1 MYVSF
6 IMVTCALCTPSTKN
20 SMQISYATLQDYFA
34 APLPP
39 LEAVA
44 DAFTFHTFEIDGVE
58 GDVLDVKVLPNRA
71 SDCKTEVGLARQLS
85 AILDLPLKPEYEQV
99 ALGTTQVR
107 TTLAQINGTLGLALS
122 AEEVES
128 VFRRLRLGVAR
139 EDEQYVITAPADR
152 ADLIIPV
159 DIAEEVGQILG
170 YDVVPEMELSA
181 LETPADQARYR
192 GIQRM
197 KDQLVEQGFA
207 EVSTQSFAK
216 TGDVE
221 LANPLDKSKPFLRTS
236 LEENLTDALTRA
248 KQYAQLLYG
257 TGEKSKLFEVGAVFP
272 KSGEYLELRM
282 TETAWEGVP
291 TYDNLSVAKLED
303 YGKDYVPVKHTL
315 GMYKPFS
322 LYPFITR
329 DIAFWAPA
337 GTEATEIENII
348 RENAGE
354 LLARLDQFDRFKKEG
369 RVSYGFRMVFQSMDR
384 TLTDEGV
391 SGVMTKI
398 SSALTAKGYEIR

>member
-1 MYVSF
+1 MKVSH
-6 IMVTCALCTPSTKN
+6 AK
-20 SMQISYATLQDYFA
+20 LQEYFA

-44 DAFTFHTFEIDGVE
+44 DAFTFHTFEIDGIE

-71 SDCKTEVGLARQLS
+71 SDCKTEAGLARQLS
-85 AILDLPLKPEYEQV
+85 AILDLPLKPEHDQV
-99 ALGTTQVR
+99 TPGVTQVR
-107 TTLAQINGTLGLALS
+107 TSLMQINGTLGLALS

-128 VFRRLRLGVAR
+128 VFRRLRFGV
-139 EDEQYVITAPADR
+139 EKESGIYIITSPADR
-152 ADLIIPV
+152 TDLTIPV

-170 YDVVPEMELSA
+170 YDTVPEVELSPLA
-181 LETPADQARYR
+181 GEPDQARYR
-192 GIQRM
+192 GTERM
-197 KDQLVEQGFA
+197 KDQLVEQGFS

-236 LEENLTDALTRA
+236 LEENLNTAIDLA
-248 KQYAQLLYG
+248 KKYAPLLYAPK
-257 TGEKSKLFEVGAVFP
+257 EKPKLFEVGAVFP
-272 KSGEYLELRM
+272 KSGEYMELRM
-282 TETAWEGVP
+282 TDTAWEGVP
-291 TYDNLSVAKLED
+291 THDSLSVAKLED

-329 DIAFWAPA
+329 DIALWAPA
-337 GTEATEIENII
+337 GTEATEIENVI

-354 LLARLDQFDRFKKEG
+354 LLVRLDQFDRFEKE
-369 RVSYGFRMVFQSMDR
+369 RKVSYGFRMVYQAMDR
-384 TLTDEGV
+384 TLIDDEV
-391 SGVMTKI
+391 AGVMTNI
-398 SSALTAKGYEIR
+398 AASLTAKGYEIR